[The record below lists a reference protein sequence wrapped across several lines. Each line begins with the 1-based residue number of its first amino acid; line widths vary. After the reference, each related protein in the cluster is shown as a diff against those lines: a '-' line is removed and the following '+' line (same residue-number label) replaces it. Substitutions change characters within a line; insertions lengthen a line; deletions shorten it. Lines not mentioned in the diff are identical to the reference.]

1 MKNVIFILLAFFTV
15 SSTVTAQN
23 FMEGYF
29 SFSSKKES
37 YITMQNGDE
46 VTGFIDDIDR
56 KKGLIEKIELKTTD
70 GKKLK
75 LLPKDIKSMFLA
87 PSGFE
92 KLASISEKINE
103 GDLTEANKDRTMHK
117 AYVKKGYVYF
127 ENCTVAL
134 KKGTET
140 LLMQLVNPAF
150 AQKTKVFY
158 NPYTSETTSYSVG
171 GFKVAGGIAESYYI
185 QRGDAPAY
193 LISKKTYK
201 KEFPKFFGDCK
212 DLVKHF
218 KNTVKWSEF
227 EGHVYYY
234 DNNCN

>member
-1 MKNVIFILLAFFTV
+1 MKNVIIILFVFFAAK
-15 SSTVTAQN
+15 TALTSQN

-29 SFSSKKES
+29 SFSSKEES
-37 YITMQNGDE
+37 FITLQSGE
-46 VTGFIDDIDR
+46 EITGFVDDIDR
-56 KKGLIEKIELKTTD
+56 KKGLIEKIELKTLD
-70 GKKLK
+70 GKKMK
-75 LLPKDIKSMFLA
+75 LYPKDIKSMFLS

-92 KLASISEKINE
+92 KFSKFAEKVNE
-103 GDLTEANKDRTMHK
+103 ADLTEASKDRTMHK

-150 AQKTKVFY
+150 AEKTKVFY
-158 NPYTSETTSYSVG
+158 NPYTKETTSYSVG
-171 GFKVAGGIAESYYI
+171 GFQVAGGIAESYYI
-185 QRGDAPAY
+185 QRGDNPAY

-201 KEFPKFFGDCK
+201 KEFPKFFGECK
-212 DLVKHF
+212 DLVKHY
-218 KNTVKWSEF
+218 KNTIKWSEF